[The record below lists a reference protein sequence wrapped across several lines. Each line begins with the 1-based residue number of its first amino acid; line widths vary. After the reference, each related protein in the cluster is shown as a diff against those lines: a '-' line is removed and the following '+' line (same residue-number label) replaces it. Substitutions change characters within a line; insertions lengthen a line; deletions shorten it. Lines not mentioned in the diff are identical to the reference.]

1 GLAAVTVTGRRSKS
15 RRSAPRPAT
24 FRPATFGPPNSVTQ
38 EQRDGAVFEE
48 ALRRRAEEQL
58 LQPRGGVGAGD
69 DEVGVGLG
77 GVAEDALAHGA
88 VLDARRPDAAVAV
101 GLEVGPRPLHVPL
114 ALPRRLV
121 AAADVQHLHVEAGPE
136 RA

>member
-1 GLAAVTVTGRRSKS
+1 RAAGRGAARPLGRRRRRGPPHVRGGRRLAPLRRRTRQARGLAAVTVTGRRSKS
-15 RRSAPRPAT
+15 RRSAP
-24 FRPATFGPPNSVTQ
+24 RPATFGPPNSVTQ

-101 GLEVGPRPLHVPL
+101 
-114 ALPRRLV
+114 
-121 AAADVQHLHVEAGPE
+121 
-136 RA
+136 